1 MNSRLDEISSFIVMD
16 IVREANRFSDA
27 IHFEVGQPD
36 LPPAPKVVKELC
48 NIPNSGF
55 GYTPSMGLK
64 SLQEAIAMHYKE
76 VYGVSVD
83 SKNILIT
90 PGTSGAFLVAFALA
104 CDYSGNLGIS
114 DPGYPCYKNI
124 SHLLNI
130 NPVAINVYKDSN
142 YQITKEHLK
151 GLNLDA
157 LQISNPAN
165 PTGNIYDN
173 SNLEEL
179 IEYCLDNNIAFIS
192 DELYHGLTYDVK
204 IDSALKYSDEV
215 FVINGFSKYFCM
227 PGFRVGWLIVPD
239 RFIKKAEEI
248 AQNIF
253 ISAPTIS
260 QYAAINA
267 FDYEYLKGVNLEFKR
282 RRDYLYNELKD
293 IFKIE
298 SIPQGAFY
306 IWADISKYSND
317 SLDFSKKLLQ
327 DLHVATTPG
336 IDFGKNG
343 TNRYIRFAYTRES
356 EHLKEG
362 VERIKRYLGS
372 FF

>member
-1 MNSRLDEISSFIVMD
+1 MNSRLDAINSFIVMD

-36 LPPAPKVVKELC
+36 LPPAPKVKEALC
-48 NIPNSGF
+48 NINQEYIA
-55 GYTPSMGLK
+55 YTPSMGLDALK
-64 SLQEAIAMHYKE
+64 ERISLHYKE
-76 VYGVSVD
+76 VYNLDVD

-90 PGTSGAFLVAFALA
+90 PGTSGAFLVAFALT
-104 CDYSGNLGIS
+104 CNYNGKLGIS

-130 NPVAINVYKDSN
+130 NPVSINVFKDTN

-151 GLNLDA
+151 NIKLDA

-165 PTGNIYDN
+165 PTGNIYNN
-173 SNLEEL
+173 SNLKEL
-179 IEYCLDNNIAFIS
+179 IEYCLSNNIAFIS

-204 IDSALKYSDEV
+204 VESALKFSDEV

-260 QYAAINA
+260 QYAALNA
-267 FDYEYLKGVNLEFKR
+267 FDYSYLESVNKEFKQ
-282 RRDYLYNELKD
+282 RRDFLYSELKE
-293 IFKIE
+293 IFNIA

-306 IWADISKYSND
+306 IWADISRFSNN
-317 SLDFSKKLLQ
+317 SLEFSKQLLE
-327 DLHVATTPG
+327 DIHIATTPG
-336 IDFGKNG
+336 IDFGKNQ
-343 TNRYIRFAYTRES
+343 TDSFLRFAYTREI

-362 VERIKRYLGS
+362 VDRLKNYL
-372 FF
+372 F